1 MEQQNRQLLKLC
13 PLHVQEKTVRS
24 LAGWNRRI
32 GRFFLQIKSNQ
43 CKKRK
48 NKRNIK
54 FWFEDQIGIKVLILF
69 GSQTGT
75 AEELAGR
82 LAKDFARYGK
92 KALVMDP
99 EEIEVEDLPKITGI
113 RFDWKQ
119 LIFWFSRN
127 TQTSAYS
134 LCSNLWGRWSYR

>member
-1 MEQQNRQLLKLC
+1 M
-13 PLHVQEKTVRS
+13 
-24 LAGWNRRI
+24 
-32 GRFFLQIKSNQ
+32 QIKSNQ

-48 NKRNIK
+48 NKKNIK

-113 RFDWKQ
+113 RFD
-119 LIFWFSRN
+119 
-127 TQTSAYS
+127 
-134 LCSNLWGRWSYR
+134 